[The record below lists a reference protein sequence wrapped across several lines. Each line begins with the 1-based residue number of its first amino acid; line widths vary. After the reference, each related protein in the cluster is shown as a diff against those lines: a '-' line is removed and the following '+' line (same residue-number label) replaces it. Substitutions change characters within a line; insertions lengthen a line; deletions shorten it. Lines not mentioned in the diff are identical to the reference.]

1 MKQFFDSV
9 KLGLVS
15 PVYLF
20 YGNEPLLLDEAVN
33 SLRRILVPEGGDWNT
48 EFFYGDSVSIEEVV
62 NSASTAPFFAGR
74 RLIVVKNI
82 PWLSVKNEDGKDDAL
97 LPLLS
102 YLEAPS
108 NDTCLVFTV
117 RGQVDKRR
125 KLVSAIAKAGRVVEF
140 VVPTGSQLNI
150 WLERRFQKAG
160 KKVSG
165 EVIHYLTLVAGENLA
180 FLAMEVDKLC
190 LYCGQKQEITM
201 EDALQVVSKSSLL
214 SIFEM
219 LDAVSSRQ
227 AARAVELYRGMVRQ
241 GEAEQKILVMLA
253 KQLRDMLAVQ
263 SMLEQGYRQG
273 DIAKELGLHPYVAG
287 KYQRMSGQFSRREL
301 IGSLEILLAADIA
314 NKSGEGELYALLEI
328 AIMRIC
334 AF

>member
-1 MKQFFDSV
+1 MKQFFDSI

-33 SLRRILVPEGGDWNT
+33 SLRRLLVPEGDDWNT
-48 EFFYGDSVSIEEVV
+48 EFFYGDSVSVDEVV
-62 NSASTAPFFAGR
+62 NSASTAPFFSAR

-82 PWLSVKNEDGKDDAL
+82 PWLSSKNEDGKDDDLA
-97 LPLLS
+97 PLLS
-102 YLEAPS
+102 YLESPS
-108 NDTCLVFTV
+108 NDSCLVLTI
-117 RGQVDKRR
+117 RGPVDKRR
-125 KLVSAIAKAGRVVEF
+125 KLVSAITKAGRVVEF

-150 WLERRFQKAG
+150 WLERRFHRAG
-160 KKVSG
+160 KKASG

-180 FLAMEVDKLC
+180 FLSMEVDKLC
-190 LYCGQKQEITM
+190 LYCSQKQDINI
-201 EDALQVVSKSSLL
+201 EDAKQVVSKSSLL
-214 SIFEM
+214 SIFDM
-219 LDAVSSRQ
+219 LDAVSARQ
-227 AARAVELYRGMVRQ
+227 GTLAVELYREMVHQ

-263 SMLEQGYRQG
+263 SMLDQGYRQG

-287 KYQRMSGQFSRREL
+287 KYLRMSRQFTRREL
-301 IGSLEILLAADIA
+301 IGALEILLTADIA
-314 NKSGEGELYALLEI
+314 NKSGEGELNALLEM